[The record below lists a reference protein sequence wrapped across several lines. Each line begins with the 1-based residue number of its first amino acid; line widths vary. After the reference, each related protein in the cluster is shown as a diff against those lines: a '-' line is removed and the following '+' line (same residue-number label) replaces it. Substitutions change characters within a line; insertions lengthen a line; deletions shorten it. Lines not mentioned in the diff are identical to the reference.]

1 MKDKREQYIDSLGV
15 QHCHR
20 NTVYIEEIYYFSSV
34 SAPPHLNFFSVSL
47 PPLSQELV
55 ALLVRRG
62 MQVCQGLVILVP
74 LVSLVSLGYQCQV

>member
-15 QHCHR
+15 QHCQR
-20 NTVYIEEIYYFSSV
+20 NTVYIEEIYSSV
-34 SAPPHLNFFSVSL
+34 SAPPHLNFFSISL